1 MKKFNVK
8 VKTLKLTKRRKI
20 VLVIVLLLVILLGYS
35 LRPKIAAPP
44 ETVNTIAQLDTYL
57 KELVN
62 SGSPQGLSM
71 LIVKNDSIVYN
82 KGFGWADAPLKIKA
96 TPETVYHWW
105 SITKIPTAMAILQLQ
120 EQGKLQLDDA
130 VSKYLPFFEVK
141 YPSDESSTIT
151 IRHLLNHSSGIP
163 DASGMKLAKW
173 IHHDTEPALDQTALV
188 EQKFSDFSTL
198 QFEPGEDTAYTN
210 IGYMLLGAIIEK
222 VSEQSYR
229 DYIRQNILEPLEM
242 KQTDFIY
249 TTDMEAVEAAGSHPT
264 FTFMAPMFRLMIG
277 SYIRETSNNS
287 LWLERV
293 YTDQEPPSGL
303 IGSSMDA
310 SRLVRA
316 YLNKGTLDGN
326 RILSEESIELMTNN
340 SHVAQANDDGTYF
353 FRRGIGWHVF
363 KEKSGYKLE
372 HTGGGPGF
380 YTIMQIYPSDNLG
393 LVMFCNDMTLEK
405 YGWKIL
411 QLGANLNWE

>member
-1 MKKFNVK
+1 MKA
-8 VKTLKLTKRRKI
+8 LKLTKRRI
-20 VLVIVLLLVILLGYS
+20 VILVIFVLAAILVAYIAKS
-35 LRPKIAAPP
+35 KIPQPP
-44 ETVNTIAQLDTYL
+44 ESVQNVTELDDYL
-57 KELVN
+57 EALVN
-62 SGSPQGLSM
+62 SGSPPGLSM
-71 LIVKNDSIVYN
+71 VIVKNDSIVYN
-82 KGFGWADAPLKIKA
+82 KGFGWADGPRKIKA

-141 YPSDESSTIT
+141 YPADKSSTIT

-163 DASGMKLAKW
+163 DASGLKLVKW
-173 IHHDTEPALDQTALV
+173 IHHDTEPALDQTALIK
-188 EQKFSDFSTL
+188 QKFSDYLTL

-222 VSEQSYR
+222 ISEQSYR

-249 TTDMEAVEAAGSHPT
+249 TSDMEAVEAAGSHPSIS
-264 FTFMAPMFRLMIG
+264 LMSPLLRIMMG

-293 YTDQEPPSGL
+293 YTDQEPPSAL
-303 IGSSMDA
+303 IGSTLDA

-326 RILSEESIELMTNN
+326 RILSEESIERMTNDD
-340 SHVAQANDDGTYF
+340 HVAQAKDEGTYF
-353 FRRGIGWHVF
+353 FRRGIGWHIF
-363 KEKSGYKLE
+363 KEKNGYKLE

-380 YTIMQIYPSDNLG
+380 FTIMQIYPSDNLG
-393 LVMFCNDMTLEK
+393 LVMFCNDVTLEK

>member
-1 MKKFNVK
+1 MRA
-8 VKTLKLTKRRKI
+8 LKLTKRKKI
-20 VLVIVLLLVILLGYS
+20 VLVIVIVLAILVAYVGRS
-35 LRPKIAAPP
+35 KIPPPP
-44 ETVNTIAQLDTYL
+44 ESVQNVTELDDYL
-57 KELVN
+57 EALVN
-62 SGSPQGLSM
+62 SGSPPGLSM
-71 LIVKNDSIVYN
+71 VIVKNDSIVYN
-82 KGFGWADAPLKIKA
+82 KGFGWADRPRKIKA

-105 SITKIPTAMAILQLQ
+105 SITKISTAMAILQLQ

-130 VSKYLPFFEVK
+130 ISKYLPFFEVK
-141 YPSDESSTIT
+141 YPSDKSNTIT

-163 DASGMKLAKW
+163 DAGGLKLAKW
-173 IHHDTEPALDQTALV
+173 IHHDTEPALDQTALI
-188 EQKFSDFSTL
+188 EQKFSDYSTL
-198 QFEPGEDTAYTN
+198 QFEPGEDTTYTN

-222 VSEQSYR
+222 VSNQSYR
-229 DYIRQNILEPLEM
+229 DYIRQNILDPLEM

-249 TTDMEAVEAAGSHPT
+249 TSDMEAVEAAGSHLSISVMSPLLYI
-264 FTFMAPMFRLMIG
+264 MMG

-293 YTDQEPPSGL
+293 YTDQEPPSAL
-303 IGSSMDA
+303 IGSVMDA

-316 YLNKGTLDGN
+316 YLNEGTLEGN

-340 SHVAQANDDGTYF
+340 SHVKEANDEGAYF
-353 FRRGIGWHVF
+353 FRRGIGWHIF

-380 YTIMQIYPSDNLG
+380 FTIMQIYPSDNLG
-393 LVMFCNDMTLEK
+393 LVMFCNDVTLEK